1 MYLGI
6 LKVRDSMLVLSR
18 KKNGRIFIGDDIV
31 VTVIVI
37 RGDKVRLGITAD
49 KSVPVNREEVW
60 LAIQKE
66 KGTAE

>member
-1 MYLGI
+1 
-6 LKVRDSMLVLSR
+6 MLVLSR